1 MARQNEFSGITG
13 KKLAAIYSVT
23 VLILAIIPVFI
34 KSPYTYHIFILTFVY
49 ITATCSLR
57 TLAISGQVS
66 MGHAAFMSIGAYTSA
81 LLAIYV
87 GLSPWLSI
95 LLGAFATMLVAILVG
110 FPFSRVRTIYFS
122 MVSLFFGIGVLSV
135 NSIFGKYTGHINGL
149 IGIPPLFN
157 GWSRLPYYFFFL
169 GLMVICLI
177 ILWRFE
183 NCRIG
188 VCLKAIDQS
197 HKVAASVG
205 ISEQKF
211 RVLALAVS
219 CFVVGLVGGGYAH
232 YNRVISYSSFDLLA
246 SINMLV
252 YMLIGGISS
261 FAGPIIGT
269 IVLFVLP
276 ELFREL
282 KEYTP
287 FLFAG
292 IMLLVVFVMPQGL
305 VGLLN
310 QIRFQF
316 YRKNN

>member
-1 MARQNEFSGITG
+1 MSRQHGFSIITN
-13 KKLAAIYSVT
+13 KQAVIYLAT
-23 VLILAIIPVFI
+23 VVILALLPIFI

-49 ITATCSLR
+49 ITATSSLR
-57 TLAISGQVS
+57 TLAISGQIS

-81 LLAIYV
+81 VLARYV
-87 GLSPWLSI
+87 GLSPWLTMP
-95 LLGAFATMLVAILVG
+95 LGALATMLVAVLVG

-135 NSIFGKYTGHINGL
+135 NSIFGKYTGHINGM
-149 IGIPPLFN
+149 IGIPPLFI
-157 GWSRLPYYFFFL
+157 GSRAPYYFFFL

-183 NCRIG
+183 TCRIG

-197 HKVAASVG
+197 HMVAASVG
-205 ISEQKF
+205 ISETKF
-211 RVLALAVS
+211 RVLALGVS
-219 CFVVGLVGGGYAH
+219 CFVVGLVGAGYAH
-232 YNRVISYSSFDLLA
+232 YNMVISYSSFNLLA

-252 YMLIGGISS
+252 YMLIGGIVS

-269 IVLFVLP
+269 AVLFMIP
-276 ELFREL
+276 EIFRQL

-292 IMLLVVFVMPQGL
+292 ILLLVVFVMPRGL
-305 VGLLN
+305 VGLFD
-310 QIRFQF
+310 QIRSLVN
-316 YRKNN
+316 KEK